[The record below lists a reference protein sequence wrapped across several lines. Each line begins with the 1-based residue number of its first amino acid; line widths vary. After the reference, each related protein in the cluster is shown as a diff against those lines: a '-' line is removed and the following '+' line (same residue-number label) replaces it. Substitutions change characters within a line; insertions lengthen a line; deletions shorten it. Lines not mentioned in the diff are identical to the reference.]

1 MANQCIQSIKV
12 SDFKNIKQSW
22 RLVTNIEE
30 ANKNSLNNTEVLA
43 AIKSLR
49 IVFEEIGSDEI
60 RNVAAELNETETKV
74 QNIYYLTRLKD
85 EEIQDLLKYTKD
97 LEIMYH
103 ISGVPKSKRKT
114 LLKSFEGKANR
125 KSVIPNIINIKKSLN
140 KKDLI
145 EVNYPFIAI
154 LEKIDKHYFKELS
167 KDSKNW
173 MRFSIDESKK
183 IDKFYS
189 NKNPSVQEWI
199 WLFEILKRF
208 IRKGNISSKKG
219 AYQKEIID
227 IFKEAEKVFQ
237 Y

>member
-1 MANQCIQSIKV
+1 M

-49 IVFEEIGSDEI
+49 IVFEEISSDEI
-60 RNVAAELNETETKV
+60 RNVAAELNETETKI

-97 LEIMYH
+97 LEIMHH

-114 LLKSFEGKANR
+114 LLKGFVGKANR
-125 KSVIPNIINIKKSLN
+125 KSVIPNIITIKNNLN
-140 KKDLI
+140 EKDLI

-173 MRFSIDESKK
+173 MRFSDDESKK
-183 IDKFYS
+183 IEKFYS
-189 NKNPSVQEWI
+189 NNNPSVEEWK

-208 IRKGNISSKKG
+208 ISKGNISSNKG
-219 AYQKEIID
+219 VYQKEIID
-227 IFKEAEKVFQ
+227 IFKEADKVFRD
-237 Y
+237 

>member
-1 MANQCIQSIKV
+1 V

-49 IVFEEIGSDEI
+49 IVFEEISSDEI
-60 RNVAAELNETETKV
+60 RNVAAELNETETKI

-97 LEIMYH
+97 LEIMHH

-114 LLKSFEGKANR
+114 LLKGFVGKANR
-125 KSVIPNIINIKKSLN
+125 KSVIPNIITIKNNLN
-140 KKDLI
+140 EKDLI

-173 MRFSIDESKK
+173 MRFSDDESKK
-183 IDKFYS
+183 IEKFYS
-189 NKNPSVQEWI
+189 NNNPSVEEWK

-208 IRKGNISSKKG
+208 ISKGNISSNKG
-219 AYQKEIID
+219 VYQKEIID
-227 IFKEAEKVFQ
+227 IFKEADKVFRD
-237 Y
+237 